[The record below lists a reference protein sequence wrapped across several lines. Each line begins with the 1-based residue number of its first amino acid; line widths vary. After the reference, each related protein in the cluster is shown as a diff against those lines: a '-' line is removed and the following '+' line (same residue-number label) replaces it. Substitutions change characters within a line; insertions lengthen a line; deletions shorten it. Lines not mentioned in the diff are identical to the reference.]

1 MCLITIDYKSNIPI
15 NDQIV
20 NGIMRL
26 CGLEVLKPDDK
37 LPSVRSLALDLGVN
51 PNTVMRAYSILEQ
64 KGIIYSVV
72 GKGSFIS
79 EEASVTT
86 SLKNTA
92 KEEFKRVLKET
103 LGLGV
108 SKEELLNLIN
118 EFDDGGRE
126 E

>member
-1 MCLITIDYKSNIPI
+1 MITIDYKSNVPI

-20 NGIMRL
+20 NGIIRL
-26 CGLEVLKPDDK
+26 CALEVLKPEDK
-37 LPSVRSLALDLGVN
+37 LPSVRSFALDLGVN

-64 KGIIYSVV
+64 KGIIYSVA

-79 EEASVTT
+79 EEASVTA

-103 LGLGV
+103 LSLGV